1 MRKTKADITEENTEL
16 KLEILK
22 AHEAITELRA
32 YLQSPKFHQDPTV
45 QTADVLRR
53 LEEVRL
59 NPDEATAKWSAK
71 YEQWEN
77 KELFL
82 RNHPSPESFTLNH

>member
-1 MRKTKADITEENTEL
+1 MRKTKADLTKENTEL
-16 KLEILK
+16 KIEIIE

-32 YLQSPKFHQDPTV
+32 YLLSPKFHQDPTV

-59 NPDEATAKWSAK
+59 NPDEAVAEWADKS
-71 YEQWEN
+71 
-77 KELFL
+77 LCL
-82 RNHPSPESFTLNH
+82 DH

>member
-1 MRKTKADITEENTEL
+1 MRKTKADLTKENNEL
-16 KLEILK
+16 KHDILE
-22 AHEAITELRA
+22 AHETITELRA

-59 NPDEATAKWSAK
+59 SPTS
-71 YEQWEN
+71 
-77 KELFL
+77 LFL
-82 RNHPSPESFTLNH
+82 IINH

>member
-1 MRKTKADITEENTEL
+1 MRKTKADLAKENNEL
-16 KLEILK
+16 KHDILE

-32 YLQSPKFHQDPTV
+32 YLQSSKFHQDPTV

-59 NPDEATAKWSAK
+59 SPTS
-71 YEQWEN
+71 
-77 KELFL
+77 LFL
-82 RNHPSPESFTLNH
+82 IINH

>member
-1 MRKTKADITEENTEL
+1 MRKTKADLTKENTDL
-16 KLEILK
+16 KLEIIK
-22 AHEAITELRA
+22 AQEAITELRA

-59 NPDEATAKWSAK
+59 NPDEAVAEWADK
-71 YEQWEN
+71 YERWEN

-82 RNHPSPESFTLNH
+82 RKFPSPESLNLNH